1 MVSIATPFSDIQNHW
16 ARSFITA
23 LAQRGI
29 VSGLPN
35 GTYRPDNSL
44 TRAEFAAIIANA
56 FGTVSKKRQY
66 VSFVDVPTNYW
77 AAAAIKT
84 AYEKAF
90 ISGFPDK
97 TFRFANRIT
106 RVEVLVSLVAG
117 LEIATKIKP
126 DLLSKLSQIY
136 QDSVQ
141 IPEYGRNHV
150 AIATSAGLVVSFPNI
165 KLLNPNLAAT
175 RADVAVIIY
184 QALVY
189 LGQAE
194 KIASSYLVQPPI
206 LTPTPIPAPT
216 PIPTP
221 TPTPI
226 PIPTPTPTPIGS
238 VRVNHSR
245 EFRGAWV
252 VSVWNGDWPSK
263 PGLSVAQQKAEL
275 TEIITKLQA
284 LNFNALI
291 FQVRPEGDAL
301 YESQLEPWSAWIT
314 GTQGKAPEPFY
325 DPLAFAIAECHKR
338 NIELH
343 AWFNPYRASTS
354 TDPAKTVRPH
364 IAATNPES
372 VYLWKTQRWMDPGLK
387 IVQDRAYNVILDVVK
402 RYDVDG
408 IHLDDYFYPY
418 PIEGQPFPDDKTYAA
433 YKAAGGT
440 LSLNDWRRD
449 NVNKMVQRLW
459 QGIKTTKPDVKFG
472 ISPFGIYRPGQP
484 AGITGLDA
492 YNVLYADSKKW
503 LEEGWI
509 DYIAPQL
516 YWRTDQAQQSYS
528 ALLKWWTQ
536 VNTKQRHVYAGNNL
550 TEPSNKSRESDEIE
564 KQVIVSRS
572 QAAQLS
578 LGNIFFNLSVLT
590 ENSQGIADKFQSL
603 LYNKPALP
611 PTLPW
616 QDTTPPPPPIGLQVN
631 NRKLS
636 WQPGDN
642 QPVRS
647 WTLYRLSGDTW
658 TIQRILSAGT
668 TFATVQQAG
677 SYAVCAV
684 DRLANESA
692 GTVITVS

>member
-1 MVSIATPFSDIQNHW
+1 MVSITAPFSDIQNHW
-16 ARSFITA
+16 TRLFITA

-35 GTYRPDNSL
+35 GTYRPNNSL
-44 TRAEFAAIIANA
+44 TRAEFAAIIAKA
-56 FGTVSKKRQY
+56 FGTVPQKRQY
-66 VSFVDVPTNYW
+66 LPFVDVPSNYW
-77 AAAAIKT
+77 AAAAIQT
-84 AYEKAF
+84 AYEKTF

-97 TFRFANRIT
+97 SFRPANRIT

-117 LEIATKIKP
+117 LELATEVKP
-126 DLLSKLSQIY
+126 DLLLALPQIY
-136 QDSVQ
+136 QDAVQ
-141 IPEYGRNHV
+141 IPGYGKNQV
-150 AIATSAGLVVSFPNI
+150 AIATSAGLVANFPNV
-165 KLLNPNLAAT
+165 KLLNPNVAAT

-189 LGQAE
+189 LGEAE
-194 KIASSYLVQPPI
+194 KITSSYLVVPPTI
-206 LTPTPIPAPT
+206 T

-221 TPTPI
+221 TPTPR
-226 PIPTPTPTPIGS
+226 PTPTPTPTPIPIGS
-238 VRVNHSR
+238 VKINHRR
-245 EFRGAWV
+245 EFRGVWV
-252 VSVWNGDWPSK
+252 ASVWNSDWPSQA
-263 PGLSVAQQKAEL
+263 GLSVAQQKAEL
-275 TEIITKLQA
+275 SEILTKLQT

-354 TDPAKTVRPH
+354 TNPAKTVRPH

-372 VYLWKTQRWMDPGLK
+372 VYLWKTQRWMDPGIKL
-387 IVQDRAYNVILDVVK
+387 VQDRAYNVIIDVVK
-402 RYDVDG
+402 RYDIDG

-418 PIEGQPFPDDKTYAA
+418 PIEGQPFPDNKTYAA

-440 LSLNDWRRD
+440 LSLGDWRRD

-459 QGIKTTKPDVKFG
+459 QGIKVTKPHVKFG

-484 AGITGLDA
+484 PGITGLDA
-492 YNVLYADSKKW
+492 YNVLYADAKKW
-503 LEEGWI
+503 LEQGWI

-516 YWRTDQAQQSYS
+516 YWRTDQTQQSYS

-564 KQVIVSRS
+564 KQVKISRS
-572 QAAQLS
+572 QAGQLS
-578 LGNIFFNLSVLT
+578 LGNIFFNLDILT

-611 PTLPW
+611 PTLSW
-616 QDTTPPPPPIGLQVN
+616 QDTTPPPPPTGLQVN

-642 QPVRS
+642 QPIRS
-647 WTLYRLSGDTW
+647 WTLYRQSGETW
-658 TIQRILSAGT
+658 TLQRILSAGT
-668 TFATVQQAG
+668 TFATVQQPG
-677 SYAVCAV
+677 TYAVCAV
-684 DRLANESA
+684 DRSANESV
-692 GTVITVS
+692 GIVITVN

>member
-1 MVSIATPFSDIQNHW
+1 MVSNATTFSDIQNHW
-16 ARSFITA
+16 ARLFITA

-35 GTYRPDNSL
+35 GVYRPDNSL
-44 TRAEFAAIIANA
+44 TRAEFATIVTNA
-56 FGTVSKKRQY
+56 FRTVTKKRQY

-77 AAAAIKT
+77 AAAAIQT

-90 ISGFPDK
+90 ISGFPDN
-97 TFRFANRIT
+97 TFRWANRIT
-106 RVEVLVSLVAG
+106 RIEVLVSLVGG
-117 LEIATKIKP
+117 LEIATKVKS
-126 DLLSKLSQIY
+126 DLLSQLPQIY

-141 IPEYGRNHV
+141 IPGYGRNQV

-194 KIASSYLVQPPI
+194 KIASTYLVQPPI
-206 LTPTPIPAPT
+206 LTPAPIPIPT

-221 TPTPI
+221 TPTP
-226 PIPTPTPTPIGS
+226 TPTPAPIGS

-263 PGLSVAQQKAEL
+263 AGLPVAQQKAEL
-275 TEIITKLQA
+275 IEIITKLQA

-291 FQVRPEGDAL
+291 FQVRPEGDTL
-301 YESQLEPWSAWIT
+301 YESKLEPWSAWIT
-314 GTQGKAPEPFY
+314 GTQGQAPEPFY
-325 DPLAFAIAECHKR
+325 DPLAFAIAECHKH

-387 IVQDRAYNVILDVVK
+387 VVQDRAYNVILDVVK

-418 PIEGQPFPDDKTYAA
+418 PIEGQSFPDDKTYAA

-440 LSLNDWRRD
+440 LNLGDWRRD
-449 NVNKMVQRLW
+449 NVNKMVQRLY
-459 QGIKTTKPDVKFG
+459 QGIKATKPDVKFG

-484 AGITGLDA
+484 TGITGLDA

-516 YWRTDQAQQSYS
+516 YWRTDQPQQSYP

-564 KQVIVSRS
+564 KQVKISRS
-572 QAAQLS
+572 QAGQFS

-611 PTLPW
+611 PTLSW
-616 QDTTPPPPPIGLQVN
+616 QNTTPLPAPIGLQVN

-677 SYAVCAV
+677 TYAVCAV
-684 DRLANESA
+684 DRLANESV